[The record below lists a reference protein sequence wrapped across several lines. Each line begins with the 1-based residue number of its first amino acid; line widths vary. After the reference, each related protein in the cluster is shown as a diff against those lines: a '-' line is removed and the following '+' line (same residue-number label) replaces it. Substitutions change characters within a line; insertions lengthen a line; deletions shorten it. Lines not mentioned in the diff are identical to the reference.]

1 MKSSRYILIALLAGL
16 LIWNFYSI
24 LQQTRD
30 TVISYSNFQ
39 ELLKEEKVD
48 SLTIDGTTL
57 RVVLKD
63 ETTNLVHV
71 PWLDASVVEEIRA
84 FGVNITASP
93 PRVNWLS
100 IIFFN
105 VLPVVAILVLVFIFL
120 RQFQGA
126 NTQAFTF
133 GRSKAKLFLD
143 NRPRVT
149 FKDAAGVDEV
159 KVELQEVIEFLKD
172 PRKFQALG
180 AKIPKGV
187 LLIGPPGCG
196 KTLLAR
202 AIAGEANVAFFSVS
216 GSEFVEMFV
225 GVGASRVRDLF
236 GQAKKYAPCIIFID
250 EIDAVGRQR
259 GAGVGGGHDEREQT
273 LNQLLVEMDGFD
285 PYIGV
290 IMVAATNRPDILDP
304 ALLRPGRF
312 DRRVLVDLP
321 DVKGRL
327 EILKVHSKG
336 KPLAEDVDLD
346 MVAKRTPGF
355 TGADLDSLLNEAA
368 LLAARRGKKTIFSS
382 ELEEAIERVIAGPQK
397 NRVVSDRE
405 KVIISI
411 HEVGHAMVLKYV
423 PDSDQVHRVSVISRG
438 RSLGYT
444 LPMPQEDRY
453 LMTKN
458 QLISKICGLLGG
470 RVAEEEVLGEIT
482 SGAENDLEQ
491 STEIARRMVVEFG
504 MSKKLGPI
512 NYAEKD
518 GMVFLGRDLVKERAL
533 SQEVAS
539 IIDEEIRAIIDE
551 SYRSVQK
558 IIGER
563 KELIIEVARVLREK
577 EVLSGE
583 EFDELINS
591 YKADA

>member
-1 MKSSRYILIALLAGL
+1 M
-16 LIWNFYSI
+16 
-24 LQQTRD
+24 
-30 TVISYSNFQ
+30 
-39 ELLKEEKVD
+39 
-48 SLTIDGTTL
+48 
-57 RVVLKD
+57 
-63 ETTNLVHV
+63 
-71 PWLDASVVEEIRA
+71 
-84 FGVNITASP
+84 
-93 PRVNWLS
+93 
-100 IIFFN
+100 
-105 VLPVVAILVLVFIFL
+105 
-120 RQFQGA
+120 
-126 NTQAFTF
+126 
-133 GRSKAKLFLD
+133 
-143 NRPRVT
+143 
-149 FKDAAGVDEV
+149 
-159 KVELQEVIEFLKD
+159 
-172 PRKFQALG
+172 
-180 AKIPKGV
+180 
-187 LLIGPPGCG
+187 
-196 KTLLAR
+196 
-202 AIAGEANVAFFSVS
+202 
-216 GSEFVEMFV
+216 
-225 GVGASRVRDLF
+225 
-236 GQAKKYAPCIIFID
+236 
-250 EIDAVGRQR
+250 
-259 GAGVGGGHDEREQT
+259 
-273 LNQLLVEMDGFD
+273 
-285 PYIGV
+285 
-290 IMVAATNRPDILDP
+290 
-304 ALLRPGRF
+304 
-312 DRRVLVDLP
+312 
-321 DVKGRL
+321 
-327 EILKVHSKG
+327 
-336 KPLAEDVDLD
+336 
-346 MVAKRTPGF
+346 
-355 TGADLDSLLNEAA
+355 
-368 LLAARRGKKTIFSS
+368 
-382 ELEEAIERVIAGPQK
+382 
-397 NRVVSDRE
+397 
-405 KVIISI
+405 IISI

-491 STEIARRMVVEFG
+491 ATEIARRMVVEFG

>member
-149 FKDAAGVDEV
+149 FNDAAGVDEV

>member
-149 FKDAAGVDEV
+149 FNDAAGVDEV

-491 STEIARRMVVEFG
+491 ATEIARRMVVEFG

>member
-126 NTQAFTF
+126 NAQAFTF

-149 FKDAAGVDEV
+149 FNDAAGVDEV

-470 RVAEEEVLGEIT
+470 RVAEEEVLDEIT

>member
-1 MKSSRYILIALLAGL
+1 MKSTRYILITLLAGM
-16 LIWNFYSI
+16 LIWNFYSL
-24 LQQTRD
+24 LQRSKS

-39 ELLKEEKVD
+39 ELLKEEKVE

-57 RVVLKD
+57 KVVLKD
-63 ETTNLVHV
+63 KKSNLVHV
-71 PWLDASVVEEIRA
+71 PWLDASVVEEIRS
-84 FGVNITASP
+84 FGVDITASP
-93 PRVNWLS
+93 PRVDWLS
-100 IIFFN
+100 VIFFN
-105 VLPVVAILVLVFIFL
+105 VLPVIAILALVFIFI

-126 NTQAFTF
+126 NSQAFTF
-133 GRSKAKLFLD
+133 GRSKAKLFMD

-159 KVELQEVIEFLKD
+159 KIELQEVIEFLKD

-202 AIAGEANVAFFSVS
+202 AIAGEANVAFFTVS

-236 GQAKKYAPCIIFID
+236 VQAKKYAPCIIFID

-259 GAGVGGGHDEREQT
+259 GAGIGGGHDEREQT

-290 IMVAATNRPDILDP
+290 IVVAATNRPDILDP

-321 DVKGRL
+321 DVKGRA

-336 KPLAEDVDLD
+336 KPFAEDVDLEL
-346 MVAKRTPGF
+346 VAKRTPGF
-355 TGADLDSLLNEAA
+355 TGADLGNLLNEAA
-368 LLAARRGKKTIFSS
+368 LLTARRGKKFINAS

-397 NRVVSDRE
+397 SRVVSERE
-405 KVIISI
+405 KVIISV
-411 HEVGHAMVLKYV
+411 HEVGHAMVLKYL
-423 PDSDQVHRVSVISRG
+423 PDSDPVHRISVISRG

-444 LPMPQEDRY
+444 LPVPQEDRY
-453 LMTKN
+453 LMSRD
-458 QLISKICGLLGG
+458 QLISKIGGLLGG

-482 SGAENDLEQ
+482 TGAENDLEQ
-491 STEIARRMVVEFG
+491 ATEIARRMVVEFG

-518 GMVFLGRDLVKERAL
+518 GMVFLGKDLVKERAL
-533 SQEVAS
+533 SQQVAS
-539 IIDEEIRAIIDE
+539 TIDDEIRAIIDE
-551 SYRSVQK
+551 CYQK
-558 IIGER
+558 VKSIIGER
-563 KELIIEVARVLREK
+563 KEMIVEIAQILREK

-583 EFDELINS
+583 EFDELINN
-591 YKADA
+591 YKTDV